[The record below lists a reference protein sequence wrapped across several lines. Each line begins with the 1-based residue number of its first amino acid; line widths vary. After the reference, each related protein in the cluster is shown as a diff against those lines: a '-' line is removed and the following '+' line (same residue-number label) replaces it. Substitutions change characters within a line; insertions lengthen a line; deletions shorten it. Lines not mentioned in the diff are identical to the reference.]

1 MLVATSI
8 DVWTDVHQERLGLL
22 GLLGTLTPPQW
33 ETESLCSEWRVRDVV
48 GHMISETTMTVP
60 NLLAGAIS
68 AGFRINRFIAKDAR
82 RQGTNAIPVL
92 LEQFRAAVP
101 TQTHLPG
108 LSALSMLEDIVI
120 HSLDIRRPL
129 KVRQT
134 IPESRMILVV
144 GDLWTSRFFPGY
156 KLFAGLRAEATDAD
170 WSGGEGPTVSGTIED
185 LALAMSGRL
194 RGIDTFKGEG
204 MGTLGQRMRH
214 L

>member
-1 MLVATSI
+1 MATPT
-8 DVWTDVHQERLGLL
+8 DVWIDVHQERLGLL
-22 GLLGTLTPPQW
+22 GLLETLTPAQW

-60 NLLAGAIS
+60 NLLVGAIS

-92 LEQFRAAVP
+92 LGQFRAAVS

-134 IPESRMILVV
+134 IPESRMVLVV
-144 GDLWTSRFFPGY
+144 GDLWTSRFFPGH

-170 WSGGEGPTVSGTIED
+170 WGAGQGPTVSGPIED
-185 LALAMSGRL
+185 LVLAMSGRL
-194 RGIDTFKGEG
+194 SGIETIKGEG

-214 L
+214 M

>member
-1 MLVATSI
+1 MATPTDI
-8 DVWTDVHQERLGLL
+8 WIDVHQERLGLL
-22 GLLGTLTPPQW
+22 GLLESLTRPQW

-60 NLLAGAIS
+60 NLLVGAIS

-92 LEQFRAAVP
+92 LEQFRAAAP

-134 IPESRMILVV
+134 IPESRMVLVV
-144 GDLWTSRFFPGY
+144 GDLWTSRFFPGH

-170 WSGGEGPTVSGTIED
+170 WAAGEGPTVSGPIED
-185 LALAMSGRL
+185 LALTMSGRL
-194 RGIDTFKGEG
+194 RGIDTIRGEG